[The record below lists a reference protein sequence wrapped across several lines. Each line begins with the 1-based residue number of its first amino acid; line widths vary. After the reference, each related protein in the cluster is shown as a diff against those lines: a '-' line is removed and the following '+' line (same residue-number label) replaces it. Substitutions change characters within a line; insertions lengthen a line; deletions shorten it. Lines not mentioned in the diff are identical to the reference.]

1 MAWVLTDTIPIPFQ
15 ENWKMMISKVDM
27 KQISNYKVKTSFI
40 LLITFFFFFLL
51 SYIFSLLVLKH
62 YEPMIWLLLV
72 TLRDL
77 AEVECSLVCE
87 ARIIIAFPLLTSSYT
102 YCYHYYA
109 NTQQTALNSA
119 ISWSPFRITMQIP

>member
-1 MAWVLTDTIPIPFQ
+1 
-15 ENWKMMISKVDM
+15 MISKVDM

-40 LLITFFFFFLL
+40 LLVTFFFFTII
-51 SYIFSLLVLKH
+51 YIQSFSTEVLRTNDL
-62 YEPMIWLLLV
+62 IVLV

-109 NTQQTALNSA
+109 NTEQTALNSA
-119 ISWSPFRITMQIP
+119 ISWSPYRITMQIL